1 MRLRMRRKI
10 LFSLIVLFTCSF
22 GISLGA
28 FAQKLNFGVIAGA
41 GLKEDFRPFP
51 PLFSPGGFA
60 APPIYQPNPNSFIVG
75 PTLDLT
81 LTRHLSVE
89 VDALRRSVKH
99 TDALYSADGS
109 RLYLY
114 SSTSTEWQFPLLV
127 KYTFPVG
134 AMNPFLEV
142 GPSYIPGGS
151 GSDQHGIVAG
161 AGVDIRVRSLKLAPA
176 VRYGR
181 WADNQLRPALRNQ
194 IDFLVGVSQSS
205 TSTSPSAFGQNLSIG
220 AVVGMGLTDDFHT
233 DVRFFQGIPAS
244 KSFSQS
250 KSPVI
255 GLVVEFQPRKNLAV
269 EVNGLYRPL
278 HLTDE
283 NLISIP
289 EERVREG
296 QESTVTVLTW
306 EFPILAKYKL
316 PVAAVKT
323 FVEVGPSF
331 RATGNLNGNDP
342 SHYGITGGLGAE
354 AHLRKLKISPTV
366 RYTRW
371 EADRWKCCG
380 TIPNQ
385 VELIVGFAFW
395 R

>member
-1 MRLRMRRKI
+1 
-10 LFSLIVLFTCSF
+10 
-22 GISLGA
+22 
-28 FAQKLNFGVIAGA
+28 
-41 GLKEDFRPFP
+41 
-51 PLFSPGGFA
+51 
-60 APPIYQPNPNSFIVG
+60 
-75 PTLDLT
+75 
-81 LTRHLSVE
+81 
-89 VDALRRSVKH
+89 
-99 TDALYSADGS
+99 
-109 RLYLY
+109 
-114 SSTSTEWQFPLLV
+114 
-127 KYTFPVG
+127 
-134 AMNPFLEV
+134 
-142 GPSYIPGGS
+142 
-151 GSDQHGIVAG
+151 
-161 AGVDIRVRSLKLAPA
+161 
-176 VRYGR
+176 
-181 WADNQLRPALRNQ
+181 
-194 IDFLVGVSQSS
+194 
-205 TSTSPSAFGQNLSIG
+205 
-220 AVVGMGLTDDFHT
+220 MGLTDDFHT

-306 EFPILAKYKL
+306 EFPVLAKYKL

-331 RATGNLNGNDP
+331 RATGNLNGKDP